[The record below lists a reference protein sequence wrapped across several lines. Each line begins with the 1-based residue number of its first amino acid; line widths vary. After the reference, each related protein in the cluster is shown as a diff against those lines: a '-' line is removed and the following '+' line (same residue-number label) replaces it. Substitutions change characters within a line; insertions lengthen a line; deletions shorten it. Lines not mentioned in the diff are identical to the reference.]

1 MEQLIIQYKNFT
13 INNDPI
19 KEDRLVDL
27 IINNLPD
34 ERGNATNNL
43 EKDYLERVYS
53 RNNVLRFLMYQKHFE
68 LEKMLDINQQM
79 ISYCKKINKI

>member
-13 INNDPI
+13 INNESI

-34 ERGNATNNL
+34 ERGNETNNL